1 MDWFE
6 HNFIADMPG
15 PQFLLLYAGVILSVL
30 VLCRVRLRLSD
41 PSAALPALTI
51 PAQPDPYTIAYLRGG
66 TSEVVRLVTFALL
79 ERGFL
84 QVVDEPKKKW
94 QNQQPQRFQRVTHSQ
109 DLSQL
114 SRMEHCALDW
124 FDQSRT
130 AADIFKESGGLISY
144 VEGYCTEYERHLR
157 KEQLLTSDTMKTLA
171 AQTEWYGAAIILS
184 VGGYKL
190 LDAWLEGR
198 SNVSFLIIMSI
209 VSLVAVVLVCGQ
221 PRLSQRGRIY
231 LRQLQL
237 AFNGLKSQASRS
249 GTANKGVQA
258 HTTHSL
264 NRNGAMGL
272 NGSSRFNG
280 SSDPKGGSTAA
291 LNPNLMLVVG
301 VFGVTALSGTA
312 FAYYPQLFP
321 HASAGGGGS
330 CGGGGGGGGC
340 GGGCGGG
347 GCGGG

>member
-41 PSAALPALTI
+41 PSAALPPTTI
-51 PAQPDPYTIAYLRGG
+51 PPQPDPYSIAYLRGG

-84 QVVDEPKKKW
+84 QVIDEPKKKW
-94 QNQQPQRFQRVTHSQ
+94 QNPKPQRMQRVAQSQ

-114 SRMEHCALDW
+114 SRMERCALDW
-124 FDQSRT
+124 FDRPRT
-130 AADIFKESGGLISY
+130 AADIFKDPGGLITY
-144 VEGYCTEYERHLR
+144 VEGYCAEYERHLR
-157 KEQLLTSDTMKTLA
+157 QEQLLASDTMKTLA
-171 AQTEWYGAAIILS
+171 AQTGWCGAAIILS

-209 VSLVAVVLVCGQ
+209 VSLVALTLVCGQ
-221 PRLSQRGRIY
+221 PRLSRRGRAY

-237 AFNGLKSQASRS
+237 AFNGLKSQASRA
-249 GTANKGVQA
+249 GTANKGAQA

-264 NRNGAMGL
+264 NQNGAMGL
-272 NGSSRFNG
+272 NGSSGFNG
-280 SSDPKGGSTAA
+280 SSDPKGVSTPA
-291 LNPNLMLVVG
+291 LNPSLMLVVG

-312 FAYYPQLFP
+312 FAYYPPLFP
-321 HASAGGGGS
+321 QE
-330 CGGGGGGGGC
+330 
-340 GGGCGGG
+340 
-347 GCGGG
+347 